1 MILAVNSGLL
11 VFNVVIIALLLIW
24 LVAWGIQVL
33 RRKRY
38 ATVIDQD
45 DFQKGMRKAQVI
57 DLRQP
62 DDFRKGHILGARS
75 LPYVYIKQQYGELR
89 SDLPVYMYDQGMTLS
104 TQAAA
109 FLGKKGFKQ
118 LYILKGGYLKWEGKT
133 KKAKY

>member
-1 MILAVNSGLL
+1 MVLAVNSGLL
-11 VFNVVIIALLLIW
+11 TFNIVIVVLLLVW
-24 LVAWGIQVL
+24 LIAWAIQVL

-38 ATVIDQD
+38 ATVLDED
-45 DFQKGMRKAQVI
+45 EFQKGMRKAQVI

-109 FLGKKGFKQ
+109 FLGKKGFKK
-118 LYILKGGYLKWEGKT
+118 LYVLKGGYLKWDGKT